1 MLTYFKRFFF
11 LIATNIAIMVMLT
24 GILILIENFFPG
36 LTALGG
42 GMMKILII
50 ALVIGFGGAFFS
62 LAISRYIAKKSY
74 NITLID
80 EITVLHEW
88 VKVQAVYSTVLW
100 IAQSQGI
107 VLPEVG
113 IYESPEPNAFATG
126 SSKNKALVAVS
137 TGLLDAMD
145 IYEIEGVVGHEM
157 AHILNGDMVTLTLI
171 QWVMNTFVFFLSR
184 IVWQILDQMF
194 FRSDDEELSGMS
206 WFFVTIILEILFWL
220 LAQLVVMYFSRIRE
234 YRADLWGAKYTSR
247 AKMIAGLKKLQK
259 MTDSSL
265 SDHADPRMSAM
276 MITWKDSFFSTHP
289 SLVNRITRLEQNY
302 QLP

>member
-24 GILILIENFFPG
+24 GVLFLIEKFFPG
-36 LTALGG
+36 LTALGW
-42 GMMKILII
+42 GMIKILII
-50 ALVIGFGGAFFS
+50 ALVIGFGGAFLS

-80 EITVLHEW
+80 DITVLHEW
-88 VKVQAVYSTVLW
+88 VKVQAVYSTVQR
-100 IAQSQGI
+100 IAQSENI
-107 VLPEVG
+107 VIPEVG
-113 IYESPEPNAFATG
+113 IYDSAEPNAFATG
-126 SSKNKALVAVS
+126 PSKNKALVAVS
-137 TGLLDAMD
+137 TGLLDTMD
-145 IYEIEGVVGHEM
+145 IHEIEGVVGHEM

-184 IVWQILDQMF
+184 IVGQILDQMF
-194 FRSDDEELSGMS
+194 FRSDDEESSGMS

-247 AKMIAGLKKLQK
+247 AKMIAGLKRLQK

-265 SDHADPRMSAM
+265 PDNADPRMSAM
-276 MITWKDSFFSTHP
+276 MITGKDSFFSTHP
-289 SLVNRITRLEQNY
+289 SLENRITRLEQNY

>member
-1 MLTYFKRFFF
+1 
-11 LIATNIAIMVMLT
+11 
-24 GILILIENFFPG
+24 
-36 LTALGG
+36 
-42 GMMKILII
+42 
-50 ALVIGFGGAFFS
+50 
-62 LAISRYIAKKSY
+62 
-74 NITLID
+74 
-80 EITVLHEW
+80 
-88 VKVQAVYSTVLW
+88 
-100 IAQSQGI
+100 
-107 VLPEVG
+107 
-113 IYESPEPNAFATG
+113 
-126 SSKNKALVAVS
+126 
-137 TGLLDAMD
+137 
-145 IYEIEGVVGHEM
+145 M